1 MRFVRFDPEG
11 KVNGDGVPVNDVSDH
26 ILDGLTVGRRYAYQ
40 SGQIGAIAAEG
51 YGLSFYADIA
61 SIIRALLIREVYDQT
76 VLDENSDPLLWQ
88 PTGSFDPQ
96 HQSDP
101 ISRKDGIRIVRGLR
115 EDDQPPEYVQQQ
127 LEGTVI
133 SRQTATELL
142 EQMHRLA
149 GVPTN
154 AFGNEVA
161 KNTTGAAQ
169 EHLLF
174 TAHARIERAR
184 LHFEKI
190 MRAIIALIPG
200 APAGNISLDW
210 TEDPFISKTVRR
222 AQALD

>member
-1 MRFVRFDPEG
+1 MG
-11 KVNGDGVPVNDVSDH
+11 S
-26 ILDGLTVGRRYAYQ
+26 RYAYQ

-127 LEGTVI
+127 LEGTII
-133 SRQTATELL
+133 SRPDGY
-142 EQMHRLA
+142 
-149 GVPTN
+149 GVVGANAPT
-154 AFGNEVA
+154 GW
-161 KNTTGAAQ
+161 GAHKCVW
-169 EHLLF
+169 E
-174 TAHARIERAR
+174 
-184 LHFEKI
+184 
-190 MRAIIALIPG
+190 
-200 APAGNISLDW
+200 
-210 TEDPFISKTVRR
+210 
-222 AQALD
+222 